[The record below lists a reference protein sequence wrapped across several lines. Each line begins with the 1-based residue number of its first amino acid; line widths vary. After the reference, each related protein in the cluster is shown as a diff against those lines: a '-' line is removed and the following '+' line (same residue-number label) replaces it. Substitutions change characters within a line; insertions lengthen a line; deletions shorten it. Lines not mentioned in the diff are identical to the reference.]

1 MIPSYLYTATFPT
14 GSNYICN
21 PPVTDTDIDQ
31 MFLVTN
37 LNTTE
42 QYLMDNGWKIC
53 GVTEY
58 ARTNWAAYRKEN
70 LNALITDDPDHFA
83 KFYHATEL
91 AKERNLLKKED
102 RIELFNKICGQM
114 TYKKKQ
120 HAETIEEAFE
130 QQEWYNQ

>member
-37 LNTTE
+37 PAIVEKFLLDCGWTACSGD
-42 QYLMDNGWKIC
+42 QYEWK
-53 GVTEY
+53 V
-58 ARTNWAAYRKEN
+58 WAAYRQGN

-102 RIELFNKICGQM
+102 RIKLFTKICGQM
-114 TYKKKQ
+114 TKKKQ
-120 HAETIEEAFE
+120 
-130 QQEWYNQ
+130 QEDEVPF

>member
-21 PPVTDTDIDQ
+21 PPVTDTDVDQ

-37 LNTTE
+37 LIALDVWLQVNKWE
-42 QYLMDNGWKIC
+42 ICRGKDNYP
-53 GVTEY
+53 VEV
-58 ARTNWAAYRKEN
+58 WAAYRKGN
-70 LNALITDDPDHFA
+70 RNVLITDNPDYFA

-102 RIELFNKICGQM
+102 RIELFTKICGA
-114 TYKKKQ
+114 K
-120 HAETIEEAFE
+120 
-130 QQEWYNQ
+130 

>member
-1 MIPSYLYTATFPT
+1 MIPSYLYTASFPT

-21 PPVTDTDIDQ
+21 PPVTNTDIDE
-31 MFLVTN
+31 MFLVTD

-42 QYLMDNGWKIC
+42 QYLIDNGWKMC

-58 ARTNWAAYRKEN
+58 ARMNWAAYRKDN

-83 KFYHATEL
+83 KFYKATEL

-102 RIELFNKICGQM
+102 RIALFNEICGQM

-120 HAETIEEAFE
+120 SIPNIDWNI
-130 QQEWYNQ
+130 Q

>member
-1 MIPSYLYTATFPT
+1 MIPSYLYTASFPT

-21 PPVTDTDIDQ
+21 PPVTDTDIDE
-31 MFLVTN
+31 MFLVTD

-42 QYLMDNGWKIC
+42 QYLIDNGWKMC

-58 ARTNWAAYRKEN
+58 ARTNWAAYRKDN

-83 KFYHATEL
+83 KFYKATEL

-102 RIELFNKICGQM
+102 RIALFNEICGQM

-120 HAETIEEAFE
+120 SIPNIDWNI
-130 QQEWYNQ
+130 Q